1 MAIETPSW
9 FDADAYYVN
18 KAIQL
23 KTVDPDKYESWN
35 AGTVKDYFISNGI
48 DPYQHFVDYGK
59 AENVAP
65 NSYFDANFYLRA
77 KADWLNNY
85 ENEDGSLGFDG
96 KDDWT
101 AADVQKAFS
110 DAGLTAWEH
119 YLQFGTDEGVNPNE
133 TLDVQAYYEA
143 KAAQL
148 NETEYQDR
156 TDWTADDV
164 KEAFKEAGI
173 TAAQHAA
180 AYAKAEEI
188 TVPGASDP
196 MADESYDVYTG
207 EITASTFTGTD
218 AADKILVNGT
228 ALDIAAMGGDDQII
242 FSSGDTYTG
251 EIDGGKGTDTLV
263 IKAGADVN
271 LSGVTLTG
279 VEALDMSAKGG
290 QSVTLTGDQFVK
302 DFANGTAI
310 VASAKDGDTVNLSS
324 AAADLIDA
332 TAFTGKLVL
341 GSDVAAK
348 VLVSQLDDVEGG
360 KVHVDVNNADIKGLD
375 DADIAKI
382 DMMHLA
388 GATMDISGAPI
399 TGDKVAFGDSMVQS
413 VTMTSDQFG
422 ALAAD
427 ASGVITDENLTI
439 MDTVTV
445 KIDGASGLS
454 SLTAT
459 DNLVAS
465 AELIDNIVI
474 SGAENASGVDLTT
487 MTDFDGA
494 IKLVSSANA
503 GKYDLTLSADQF
515 NMLSSTTPLKADS
528 KVTINLSDKA
538 DTVTLTKAADTVVFE
553 ANAGNNAD
561 VIKGFTAGDSG
572 DVLDFSA
579 TQTDY
584 TLIGGASGETQSA
597 GLNGLVAADSSLAA
611 ASGALANKA
620 FAFDGT
626 TTALLAMIEDTAGS
640 GVWSL
645 ANDAKALAFVG
656 DLDATGSTTF
666 SVYEI
671 TGKTGTDDIQLI
683 GTVTVD
689 HGNALHADNF
699 DFTV

>member
-251 EIDGGKGTDTLV
+251 EIDGGKDTDTLV
-263 IKAGADVN
+263 IKADADVN

-422 ALAAD
+422 ALAN
-427 ASGVITDENLTI
+427 ASGVISDENLTI

-445 KIDGASGLS
+445 KIDGADGLSGLTTS
-454 SLTAT
+454 G
-459 DNLVAS
+459 NLVAS

-474 SGAENASGVDLTT
+474 SGAGTGAAKAVDLTT

-503 GKYDLTLSADQF
+503 GTYDLTLSADQF
-515 NMLSSTTPLKADS
+515 NMLSSTTPLKAGS
-528 KVTINLSDKA
+528 EVTIKLSDKA
-538 DTVTLTKAADTVVFE
+538 DTVTLTKATDTVVFE
-553 ANAGNNAD
+553 TNAGNNTD
-561 VIKGFTAGDSG
+561 VIKGFTAGSG
-572 DVLDFSA
+572 GDKLDFSSAYTYSKLIEGDNNASAADALSALADAAANGSGHLSGA
-579 TQTDY
+579 TFVFNGTVNELQDT
-584 TLIGGASGETQSA
+584 IKSASGTA
-597 GLNGLVAADSSLAA
+597 GTDWYL
-611 ASGALANKA
+611 ASG
-620 FAFDGT
+620 D
-626 TTALLAMIEDTAGS
+626 S
-640 GVWSL
+640 
-645 ANDAKALAFVG
+645 ALAFVG
-656 DLDATGSTTF
+656 NVVDGATTF
-666 SVYEI
+666 SVYEV
-671 TGKTGTDDIQLI
+671 TGKGGDAEEIHLV
-683 GTVTVD
+683 GTVQVD
-689 HGNALHADNF
+689 HGTALDVANF
-699 DFTV
+699 A

>member
-23 KTVDPDKYESWN
+23 KAVDPDKYESWN

-242 FSSGDTYTG
+242 FSSGNPSYTG

-263 IKAGADVN
+263 IKADADVN

-422 ALAAD
+422 ALAND
-427 ASGVITDENLTI
+427 SGVISDENLTI

-445 KIDGASGLS
+445 KIDGADGLSGL
-454 SLTAT
+454 TASG
-459 DNLVAS
+459 NLVAS

-474 SGAENASGVDLTT
+474 SGAGTASDVDLTT

-503 GKYDLTLSADQF
+503 GQYKLTLSADQF
-515 NMLSSTTPLKADS
+515 NMLNSTTPLKADS
-528 KVTINLSDKA
+528 EVTIKLSDKA
-538 DTVTLTKAADTVVFE
+538 DTVTLTKAVDTVVFE
-553 ANAGNNAD
+553 TNAGNNTD
-561 VIKGFTAGDSG
+561 VIKGFTAGSG
-572 DVLDFSA
+572 GDKLDFSSAYTYSKLIEGDNNTSGADALSALADAAANGSGNLSGA
-579 TQTDY
+579 TFVFNGTVNELQDT
-584 TLIGGASGETQSA
+584 IKSASGTA
-597 GLNGLVAADSSLAA
+597 GTDWYL
-611 ASGALANKA
+611 ASG
-620 FAFDGT
+620 D
-626 TTALLAMIEDTAGS
+626 S
-640 GVWSL
+640 
-645 ANDAKALAFVG
+645 ALAFVG
-656 DLDATGSTTF
+656 NVVDGATTF
-666 SVYEI
+666 SVYEV
-671 TGKTGTDDIQLI
+671 TGKGGDAEEIHLV
-683 GTVTVD
+683 GTVQVD
-689 HGNALHADNF
+689 HGTALDVANF
-699 DFTV
+699 A

>member
-23 KTVDPDKYESWN
+23 KAVDHDKYESWN

-188 TVPGASDP
+188 TVPGASAP

-242 FSSGDTYTG
+242 FSSGNTYTG

-263 IKAGADVN
+263 IKAEADVN

-341 GSDVAAK
+341 GSGVAAK
-348 VLVSQLDDVEGG
+348 VLVSQLDNVENNNGE
-360 KVHVDVNNADIKGLD
+360 VHVDVNNADIKGLD
-375 DADIAKI
+375 AADIAKI

-388 GATMDISGAPI
+388 GATMDISGALI

-422 ALAAD
+422 ALAN
-427 ASGVITDENLTI
+427 ASGVISDENLTI

-445 KIDGASGLS
+445 KIDGADSLSGLTTS
-454 SLTAT
+454 G
-459 DNLVAS
+459 NLVAS

-474 SGAENASGVDLTT
+474 SGAGTGTAKAVDLTT

-503 GKYDLTLSADQF
+503 GTYDLTLSADQF
-515 NMLSSTTPLKADS
+515 NMLSSTTPLKAGS
-528 KVTINLSDKA
+528 EVTIKLSDKA
-538 DTVTLTKAADTVVFE
+538 DTVTLTKATDTVVFE
-553 ANAGNNAD
+553 TNAGNNTD
-561 VIKGFTAGDSG
+561 VIKGFTAGSG
-572 DVLDFSA
+572 GDKLDFSSAYTYSKLIEGDNNASAADALSALADAAANGSGNLSGA
-579 TQTDY
+579 TFVFNGTVNELQDT
-584 TLIGGASGETQSA
+584 IKSASGTA
-597 GLNGLVAADSSLAA
+597 GTDWYL
-611 ASGALANKA
+611 ASG
-620 FAFDGT
+620 D
-626 TTALLAMIEDTAGS
+626 S
-640 GVWSL
+640 
-645 ANDAKALAFVG
+645 ALAFVG
-656 DLDATGSTTF
+656 NVVDGATTF
-666 SVYEI
+666 SVYEV
-671 TGKTGTDDIQLI
+671 TGKGGDAEEIHLV
-683 GTVTVD
+683 GTVQVD
-689 HGNALHADNF
+689 HGTALDVANF
-699 DFTV
+699 A

>member
-9 FDADAYYVN
+9 FDANEYYKN
-18 KAIQL
+18 KADQL
-23 KTVDPDKYESWN
+23 KAVDPDKYESWN

-180 AYAKAEEI
+180 AYAEAEEI
-188 TVPGASDP
+188 TVTPAAAP

-207 EITASTFTGTD
+207 VITASTFTGTD
-218 AADKILVNGT
+218 AADKILVDGT

-242 FSSGDTYTG
+242 FSSGGTPYTG

-263 IKAGADVN
+263 IKADADVN

-332 TAFTGKLVL
+332 TAFTGNLVL
-341 GSDVAAK
+341 GSGVAAK
-348 VLVSQLDDVEGG
+348 VLVSQLDNVENNSGE
-360 KVHVDVNNADIKGLD
+360 VHVDVNNADIKGLD
-375 DADIAKI
+375 PADIAKI

-388 GATMDISGAPI
+388 GATMDISGAQI

-422 ALAAD
+422 ALAN
-427 ASGVITDENLTI
+427 ASGVISDENLTI

-445 KIDGASGLS
+445 KIDGADGLSGL
-454 SLTAT
+454 TASG
-459 DNLVAS
+459 NLVAS

-474 SGAENASGVDLTT
+474 SGAGTASGVDLTP

-503 GKYDLTLSADQF
+503 GQYKLTLSADQF
-515 NMLSSTTPLKADS
+515 NMLNSTTPLKADS
-528 KVTINLSDKA
+528 EVTIKLSDKA
-538 DTVTLTKAADTVVFE
+538 DTVTLTKAVDTVVFE
-553 ANAGNNAD
+553 ANAGNNTD
-561 VIKGFTAGDSG
+561 VIKGFTAGSG
-572 DVLDFSA
+572 GDKLDFSSA
-579 TQTDY
+579 Y
-584 TLIGGASGETQSA
+584 TYSKLIEGDNNNAP
-597 GLNGLVAADSSLAA
+597 AADALSALADAA
-611 ASGALANKA
+611 ASGSGNLSGAAFVFNGTVNELQDTIKTAAAADTDWYLA
-620 FAFDGT
+620 
-626 TTALLAMIEDTAGS
+626 S
-640 GVWSL
+640 GNS
-645 ANDAKALAFVG
+645 ALAFVG
-656 DLDATGSTTF
+656 NVVDGATTF
-666 SVYEI
+666 SVYEV
-671 TGKTGTDDIQLI
+671 TGKGGDAEEIHLV
-683 GTVTVD
+683 GTVQVD
-689 HGNALHADNF
+689 HGTALDVANF
-699 DFTV
+699 A